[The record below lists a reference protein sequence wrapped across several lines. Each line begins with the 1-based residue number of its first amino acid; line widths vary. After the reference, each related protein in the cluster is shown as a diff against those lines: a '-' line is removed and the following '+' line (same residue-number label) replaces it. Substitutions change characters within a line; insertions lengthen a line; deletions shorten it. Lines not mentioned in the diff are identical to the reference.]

1 MALDVNCQFVLILLH
16 IGTFLY
22 FATVIVTFVVD
33 TFGLLSPLVSWN
45 IKVGCKRLMEVNH
58 TSLMKILKVYRTV
71 DSFIEK
77 RMF

>member
-1 MALDVNCQFVLILLH
+1 MALDVHCQFVLILLH

-22 FATVIVTFVVD
+22 FGTVIVTFVD

-45 IKVGCKRLMEVNH
+45 TKVGCKRLMEVNH
-58 TSLMKILKVYRTV
+58 TSLMKILRVYITV